1 MILFLYSSP
10 QLHAFSAIFLPVSS
24 LFINPLL
31 SILPA
36 NIKNEK
42 CLLHDVSKPLFAIFW
57 ILSFFAPD
65 QGTAGHIWP

>member
-42 CLLHDVSKPLFAIFW
+42 CLLHDVSKPLFCY
-57 ILSFFAPD
+57 LLDPFFLRP
-65 QGTAGHIWP
+65 